1 MYKLQA
7 KRIKSAAGQMWTS
20 NVSKI
25 RLSLKNV
32 YHKCKTRHLYSTRYP
47 SVTSFNCSQDDIS
60 TAEDVNLSVMLQD
73 IKTAQIELLQ
83 QVTDIVSAATIIQ
96 EKGDFY
102 QKRVEALETRVNVD
116 KNKQCTIIN
125 SMFSIKE
132 DIDSLK
138 KKVMELENQSS
149 CSSIHCLEVLEGEQ
163 CKKII
168 ELLRKRSESE
178 TPKKLPLSADSRTSS
193 TSGAAPSYPGPSGNL
208 KEKVISPQIKTLKKS
223 NHSKVPRSC
232 PKLKSDVYVY
242 PDFSTWIKLTFI
254 HGGKWRFF
262 LSAAK
267 LEEFI
272 QWLLS
277 RPTVV
282 AEEPRLVTQ
291 GYRILAGPIASLTTA
306 CLSVFNYVYCLFRA
320 SEAEVTRL

>member
-25 RLSLKNV
+25 RQSLKNV
-32 YHKCKTRHLYSTRYP
+32 YHKCKIQHLYSTRYP
-47 SVTSFNCSQDDIS
+47 SMTSFNCAQEDS

-73 IKTAQIELLQ
+73 IKTTQIDLLQ
-83 QVTDIVSAATIIQ
+83 QMTDVVSAATIIQ
-96 EKGDFY
+96 EKGDLY

-116 KNKQCTIIN
+116 KNRQCTIMN
-125 SMFSIKE
+125 SMRSVKE
-132 DIDSLK
+132 DIDTLK
-138 KKVMELENQSS
+138 RKVTELENQSS
-149 CSSIHCLEVLEGEQ
+149 CSSTHFVEVSEGEQ
-163 CKKII
+163 CKKLIDLLQKLA
-168 ELLRKRSESE
+168 ELE
-178 TPKKLPLSADSRTSS
+178 TPKKIPLSADPRIPS
-193 TSGAAPSYPGPSGNL
+193 TLGEAPTYPGPAGNL
-208 KEKVISPQIKTLKKS
+208 KEKVSSPKTKALKNS

-232 PKLKSDVYVY
+232 QKVKSDMYVY

-262 LSAAK
+262 LSATK

-282 AEEPRLVTQ
+282 AEEPRLISQ
-291 GYRILAGPIASLTTA
+291 KYSPLAGPIASLTTV
-306 CLSVFNYVYCLFRA
+306 CLSVFKYVYCLFGA
-320 SEAEVTRL
+320 HKEEATRL